1 MGLLK
6 KKTSVTL
13 TPAGLECLAEIARG
27 LGLSRS
33 AALEVIVR
41 QFDPRLPVHEEPKSE
56 FPKGKP

>member
-41 QFDPRLPVHEEPKSE
+41 QFDPRLVKNQKPELLE
-56 FPKGKP
+56 GKP